1 MDFKPLRDHILQ
13 LAISGQIVPQLD
25 SEPEVK
31 QLGSAPAPE
40 DVPFEIP
47 EKWQWVPLANVCTYI
62 QRGKSPKYS
71 EIKQLPVVAQK
82 CNQWDGLHMESALFI
97 DPATIPSYKPE
108 RFLQSNDVL
117 LNSTGTGTLGRV
129 GLYNPAVNP
138 YDQAVA
144 DGHVTV
150 IRADQSMILPPF
162 VKYVLTSTAFQ
173 TIILAA
179 GSGTTK
185 QQELALSKVKQ
196 LVIPLPPLAEQ
207 RRIAAI
213 VDDLF
218 AHLEQMEAAYS
229 EFAGPMTEHFRNTAL
244 QMAISGKLLPQLDSE
259 PEVKQIGTAPEKVP
273 FAIPEKWKWVELGK
287 LATSVQY
294 GYTAS
299 ATTEGNAK
307 LLRITDLNNGQVDWS
322 LVPYCEISDQD
333 LAKFKVSV
341 GDIVIARTGGTV
353 GKSFVVEQL
362 DNVSNAVFAS
372 YLIRI
377 RLKGDLPVSVGYVK
391 YFLNSPTYWASIS
404 CSARGSAQPNVNA
417 KQLASLLI
425 PLPPLAEQR
434 RIVAKLEDLFSGV
447 DKLGSLVAFT

>member
-287 LATSVQY
+287 LLPFGRAKQVKPEQIPANSWLLGLEEIESNGGLIRKCYDWESVNSNKSAFKAGNVLYSKMRPYLNKVIIADEDGFCSTELLVLDVNQAHLPLHAGFMLYFLRAPYFVSLATKHSHGQKPRLDIK
-294 GYTAS
+294 
-299 ATTEGNAK
+299 EGK
-307 LLRITDLNNGQVDWS
+307 KF
-322 LVPYCEISDQD
+322 LVP
-333 LAKFKVSV
+333 V
-341 GDIVIARTGGTV
+341 
-353 GKSFVVEQL
+353 
-362 DNVSNAVFAS
+362 
-372 YLIRI
+372 
-377 RLKGDLPVSVGYVK
+377 
-391 YFLNSPTYWASIS
+391 
-404 CSARGSAQPNVNA
+404 
-417 KQLASLLI
+417 
-425 PLPPLAEQR
+425 PPFEEQR